1 MSKTEKK
8 KIGRVEKIHFPNWS
22 ITDLDAK
29 VDTGAYTSSL
39 HCHHIKEFVMDD
51 EKWIQFYMLDPDHP
65 EYERILYK
73 SRVHDIRKVKSS
85 NAIAE
90 ERYVIKEKVLFSGET
105 RSIELSLTDRSG
117 MKYPIL
123 LGRKFLNKY
132 IIDTSRKYLTELK

>member
-1 MSKTEKK
+1 MEKTKKK
-8 KIGRVEKIHFPNWS
+8 KIGRIEKIHFPNWS
-22 ITDLDAK
+22 LTNLDAK

-39 HCHHIKEFVMDD
+39 HCHHIKEFIKGD
-51 EKWIQFYMLDPDHP
+51 ERWIQFNVLDPDHP
-65 EYERILYK
+65 EYESILYTSK
-73 SRVHDIRKVKSS
+73 VHDIRKVKSS

-90 ERYVIKEKVLFSGET
+90 ERFVIKEEVLFSGET

-132 IIDTSRKYLTELK
+132 IIDTSRKYLTEIK